1 MRTLPRR
8 LRYVVGV
15 VATALA
21 ASCGTGASGEDSAV
35 DIDALQTG
43 NYRTAPRSPE
53 EVRTS
58 ANIGIQEALR
68 LGEHVPLIMETHP
81 KLVFTRVAHQQRM
94 FTRTDPPRIVDNFA
108 AAAPGF
114 IAGWET
120 IGQRREDELHGRSVD
135 LTVMRFSTPEAAAQA
150 ARAITDG
157 LWHSRYPPVGSIPIP
172 GYTDAFGQTR
182 AHGAVSAAVARN
194 EFVLW
199 TYIGGGVD
207 IPPDQNALA
216 DLAAEVFDAQFE
228 RLRNYEPTPE
238 AELADLPV
246 DRDGILSY
254 ALPEPDGAAE
264 AVMSAHTALHLL
276 QRPDLTK
283 RAFEDARVDLVVHGE
298 PEIYRAGDE
307 RAADRLHAY
316 FVDQLEPEYRT
327 VDSPPEIPGADC
339 AEDPDSTGSLK
350 CFFTVGRY
358 SVIMKGTQIQDLHQK
373 VSAQYALLE
382 QAP

>member
-1 MRTLPRR
+1 M
-8 LRYVVGV
+8 GV
-15 VATALA
+15 VATVLA
-21 ASCGTGASGEDSAV
+21 AGCGPGANGADPAV
-35 DIDALQTG
+35 DVAALQTG
-43 NYRTAPRSPE
+43 NYRTTPRSPE

-58 ANIGIQEALR
+58 ANIDIQEALR
-68 LGEHVPLIMETHP
+68 LGEHVALIMETGP
-81 KLVFTRVAHQQRM
+81 KLVFTRIAHQQRI
-94 FTRTDPPRIVDNFA
+94 FTRTDPPRIVDNFS

-135 LTVMRFSTPEAAAQA
+135 LTVMRFSTPESAAQA
-150 ARAITDG
+150 ARALADG
-157 LWHSRYPPVGSIPIP
+157 LWHSRYPPVGTIPIP
-172 GYTDAFGQTR
+172 GYTDAFGQAR

-207 IPPDQNALA
+207 IPPDQTALTG
-216 DLAAEVFDAQFE
+216 LAAEVFDTQFE

-246 DRDGILSY
+246 DRDGLLSY
-254 ALPEPDGAAE
+254 TLPAPDGTAE
-264 AVMSAHTALHLL
+264 AVMSANTALHLL

-283 RAFEDARVDLVVHGE
+283 RAFDDARVDLVVHGE

-307 RAADRLHAY
+307 PAADRLHAY
-316 FVDQLEPEYRT
+316 FVDRLEPEYRA
-327 VDSPPEIPGADC
+327 VDNPPGMPEAHC

-350 CFFTVGRY
+350 CLFTAGRY
-358 SVIMKGTQIQDLHQK
+358 SVIMNGTQIQDLHQK
-373 VSAQYALLE
+373 VSAQYKLLE
-382 QAP
+382 QVP